1 MYDVCSQINNGVNT
15 LDEYVRIGL
24 LFFVHCNVL
33 DGENFGE
40 VQLLRD
46 ITMTP
51 EQPGSSSRKLLLVLA
66 GRILLLQ
73 EKAGLWS
80 CQVNEGQSE
89 VAQLY

>member
-1 MYDVCSQINNGVNT
+1 MYNVLNDNHGVYT
-15 LDEYVRIGL
+15 LDEYVATLDCCSVR
-24 LFFVHCNVL
+24 